1 MARFTLPDLIDLHR
15 LQRLADSLASAGG
28 IPIRVLSMDGT
39 TTISAGLQPICQQFH
54 QTCRLTARHC
64 NEFFE
69 DLPIRLEN
77 TPILIETCKNNLWEA
92 AALVSVAGAP
102 LAILLIGPFFLAS
115 SLPDLNYFAAQAEA
129 CNFDRSAYRAAL
141 HRLPFLSR
149 HRVEHMMS
157 YYVELFHALA
167 ESGIRRIE
175 QQRNAH
181 AVIQSEARW
190 RSLVTSAPAFIAT
203 IGRNGVILFLNRAPA
218 NQPLEKLIGA
228 NLYDLLPESEAAKT
242 RSALQTVFETGQTL
256 EYETQIP
263 QPDGS
268 RQWFKHNV
276 GPVMLDG
283 AVSAAMFI
291 STDISETKRTEARL
305 SYLSTHDVLTGLY
318 NRAYFES
325 ELLRLQ
331 AEGPFPISI
340 IMADVDGMKQANDYH
355 GHAAGDDL
363 LRRVAKILHQAFRQQ
378 DLVARIGGDEF
389 VIFLPGASNLAA
401 RSAVGRLRSLIQ
413 KANQQPGSP
422 PLSLSIGVHTAQ
434 DGDSLLSALQQADA
448 CMYAEKNQRKS

>member
-1 MARFTLPDLIDLHR
+1 MKRV
-15 LQRLADSLASAGG
+15 
-28 IPIRVLSMDGT
+28 VLS
-39 TTISAGLQPICQQFH
+39 
-54 QTCRLTARHC
+54 
-64 NEFFE
+64 
-69 DLPIRLEN
+69 
-77 TPILIETCKNNLWEA
+77 ILIVL
-92 AALVSVAGAP
+92 L
-102 LAILLIGPFFLAS
+102 LILLIGPFFLAS
-115 SLPDLNYFAAQAEA
+115 SLPDLNYFSAQAEA
-129 CNFDRSAYRAAL
+129 CNFDRYAYRAAL

-363 LRRVAKILHQAFRQQ
+363 LRRVAQVLHQAFRQQ
-378 DLVARIGGDEF
+378 GIRPVTRLRPLKGPKPLARGGVKAMEPAIKTAYIQPALMIRRRVAPGHFGRIDPRQFPVGSLQRIEPPRGGNANRRLVGRSWEAAAAERQRPGQHWRTRPARPAAGGTAGTRSTA
-389 VIFLPGASNLAA
+389 LHQACRNRHCASQ
-401 RSAVGRLRSLIQ
+401 RSA
-413 KANQQPGSP
+413 
-422 PLSLSIGVHTAQ
+422 
-434 DGDSLLSALQQADA
+434 SAYFRA
-448 CMYAEKNQRKS
+448 CIFFTP